1 MEGTIRQFKILALAG
16 DGVGPEIMGEALR
29 LLEGIEQSLEFVIDV
44 QEDLLHGQAWDK
56 YGTFCRDE
64 TVTAAKSSDAVLV
77 GAVGG
82 EKWDNIFP
90 EGKPEEKDGLMR
102 LRKELGVFA
111 GLRPAWASKYL
122 NSITSFKAD
131 YIKGLN
137 ILVLRELCG
146 GTFFSSPRGV
156 KTIGNGKQIGIDT
169 TTYNTDEIVRHSK
182 VGFELARQRQ
192 KNLVSVDKAN
202 VMESGVLWRKVVT
215 DVSKEYPDVDLRHLY
230 ADNCI
235 YQLAKNPTQFDVI
248 LTDNLFGDLLSDLAG
263 ALTGSLGMLP
273 SASLAGLSN
282 GSSIDA
288 PGIYEPVHGTAPDIA
303 GQGIVNPIGMFL
315 SIGMMFEYGFG
326 YPGVAFKLKSSVDT
340 ALSKGV
346 RTRDIGG
353 NASTRE
359 MTDAVIQAW
368 KG

>member
-1 MEGTIRQFKILALAG
+1 ME
-16 DGVGPEIMGEALR
+16 EALR
-29 LLEGIEQSLEFVIDV
+29 LLDEIEPSLEFGIEI
-44 QEDLLHGQAWDK
+44 QKDLLHGQAWDE

-64 TVTAAKSSDAVLV
+64 TVAAAKSSDAVLV

-82 EKWDNIFP
+82 EKWDNILP
-90 EGKPEEKDGLMR
+90 ERKPEEKDGLMR

-111 GLRPAWASKYL
+111 GLRPAWFSESL
-122 NSITSFKAD
+122 HSTTSFKSD

-156 KTIGNGKQIGIDT
+156 KTIGDGNQIGVDT
-169 TTYNTDEIVRHSK
+169 TTYTTDEIVRHAK
-182 VGFELARQRQ
+182 VGFQLALQRR

-202 VMESGVLWRKVVT
+202 VMESGLLWRKVVT
-215 DVSKEYPDVDLRHLY
+215 NVSKEYPDVELRHLY
-230 ADNCI
+230 ADNCA

-273 SASLAGLSN
+273 SASLSSLMN
-282 GSSIDA
+282 GSAMDA
-288 PGIYEPVHGTAPDIA
+288 PGIYEPVHGAAPDIA
-303 GQGIVNPIGMFL
+303 GQGIVNPLGMIL
-315 SIGMMFEYGFG
+315 SVGMMFEYGFG
-326 YPGVAFKLKSSVDT
+326 YPGAALKLRSSVDA

-368 KG
+368 KK

>member
-1 MEGTIRQFKILALAG
+1 
-16 DGVGPEIMGEALR
+16 MGEALR
-29 LLEGIEQSLEFVIDV
+29 LLEEIEPSLEFGIDV
-44 QEDLLHGQAWDK
+44 QEDLLHGQAWDE

-82 EKWDNIFP
+82 EKWDNILP

-111 GLRPAWASKYL
+111 GLRPAWASESL
-122 NSITSFKAD
+122 LSTTSFKAE
-131 YIKGLN
+131 YIEGVD

-146 GTFFSSPRGV
+146 GTFFSDPRGV
-156 KTIGNGKQIGIDT
+156 TTIDNGQQVGIDT
-169 TTYNTDEIVRHSK
+169 TVYTTDEIVRHSK
-182 VGFELARQRQ
+182 VGFELARQRR

-215 DVSKEYPDVDLRHLY
+215 DLSKDYPDVNLRHLY
-230 ADNCI
+230 ADNCA

-273 SASLAGLSN
+273 SASL
-282 GSSIDA
+282 SSLTNDPAMDA
-288 PGIYEPVHGTAPDIA
+288 PGIFEPVHGTAPDIA
-303 GQGIVNPIGMFL
+303 GQGIVNPLGMFL
-315 SIGMMFEYGFG
+315 SVGMMFEYGFG
-326 YPGVAFKLKSSVDT
+326 YPGAAEKLRSSVEIT
-340 ALSKGV
+340 LSKGV
-346 RTRDIGG
+346 KTRDIGG
-353 NASTRE
+353 NASTSE

-368 KG
+368 KE